1 MPRENTIVFF
11 PGQHALGEVS
21 YAFLQLI
28 LTSPLDDGQFLVQG
42 RDHHNSNIVTLCGT
56 HWVQRLIWLHICAL
70 RRDPESLERGIVGL
84 APYVEQCPG
93 ATSDSQDLSLIHI
106 SEPTRLLSIS

>member
-11 PGQHALGEVS
+11 PWQPALGEVS
-21 YAFLQLI
+21 YAFLQLL
-28 LTSPLDDGQFLVQG
+28 LTSPLDDGQSLVQG
-42 RDHHNSNIVTLCGT
+42 RNRHNSNIVTLYRT
-56 HWVQRLIWLHICAL
+56 HRVQRFIWFHIYAL

-93 ATSDSQDLSLIHI
+93 ATSDSQDHKSQ
-106 SEPTRLLSIS
+106 E